1 MKTAIKNGKI
11 VTYNNGITV
20 KENQALIIENN
31 IIVDIT
37 ENSEVEKKYPDA
49 RIEDATNKAIFSGFA
64 NCHTH
69 FRLTLARGIF
79 ENESPVLFT
88 LE

>member
-11 VTYNNGITV
+11 VTYNNGISV
-20 KENQALIIENN
+20 QENQSIIIENN
-31 IIVDIT
+31 IITNII
-37 ENSEVEKKYPDA
+37 ENSEVEKKYPEA
-49 RIEDATNKAIFSGFA
+49 KIVDATNKAIFSGFA

-79 ENESPVLFT
+79 
-88 LE
+88 